1 MKKADPTSGIVGI
14 YIGET
19 SRLIAERVN
28 EHLYGFDHE
37 SFSKKSHIVKH
48 WMNSHTDRDEAPPF
62 KIKILRQ
69 YKDSLSRQVGEAIAI
84 LLPKDTL
91 LNSKNKYIQDLLSP
105 R

>member
-19 SRLIAERVN
+19 SRSIAKRVN
-28 EHLYGFDHE
+28 EHLYDFDTE
-37 SFSKKSHIVKH
+37 SFSIVKH